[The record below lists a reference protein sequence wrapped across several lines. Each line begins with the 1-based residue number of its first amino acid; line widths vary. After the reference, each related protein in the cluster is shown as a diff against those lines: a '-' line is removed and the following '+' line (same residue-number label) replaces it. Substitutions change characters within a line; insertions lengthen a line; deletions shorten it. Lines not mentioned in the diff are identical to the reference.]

1 MCCGMFYCSTLSLA
15 VITMIFQVE
24 MAFECYSSGRF
35 IPPED
40 NFDITTAGSHSDEFL
55 EQTVLPLLT
64 KKPHRWQAFMV
75 KAREHVP
82 RMAATPV
89 AARRPLKT
97 RQRRQVRMDSSSPPP
112 QE

>member
-1 MCCGMFYCSTLSLA
+1 MLSLT
-15 VITMIFQVE
+15 VITVIFQVE

-64 KKPHRWQAFMV
+64 KKPRRWQEFMV
-75 KAREHVP
+75 KAREHAP
-82 RMAATPV
+82 RIAAPRE
-89 AARRPLKT
+89 APRRPSQT
-97 RQRRQVRMDSSSPPP
+97 HQRRQVRMDSSSPPP
-112 QE
+112 PE